1 MSSGRPDP
9 RADWAVY
16 RTVPI
21 TRPDTERS
29 VMRMAW
35 QKSVV
40 LLFALLMRRVPLLN
54 QRVRSR
60 VQPGRGTADDAG
72 AADDA
77 SNASPVPTG
86 GKAELPRSRGRDQL
100 AAPRQADRV

>member
-1 MSSGRPDP
+1 M
-9 RADWAVY
+9 Y

-60 VQPGRGTADDAG
+60 VQPAG
-72 AADDA
+72 VPPMTLGLLMMPRTPPP
-77 SNASPVPTG
+77 SRPVARLNSLVRVAVINSLPTPPG
-86 GKAELPRSRGRDQL
+86 
-100 AAPRQADRV
+100 